1 MQLALRRRARLH
13 ASEWVCHHC
22 SLRAIHPV
30 GSRSRVPTPV
40 VGRVD
45 FRVVMPRRP
54 AIGHFSQLLGLTLGQ
69 GEIRQILEAR
79 GDAGMIGR
87 ERLPGDAQRTAIEEL
102 GFVWPAKAVHTT
114 PRSLSVF
121 ATSGWTRPRWA
132 SCSLRTRRRARFRGY
147 VIPCGRGFLRLADGP
162 CNLVKLCHNAR
173 FLSKSGPRGRSR
185 RAVPGPSCQR

>member
-1 MQLALRRRARLH
+1 MH

-30 GSRSRVPTPV
+30 GSRPHVPTPI

-102 GFVWPAKAVHTT
+102 GFVWPAKAIAHHPEIVERVRHVGVDQTEMGFLQPAHPAKGPL
-114 PRSLSVF
+114 PRL
-121 ATSGWTRPRWA
+121 RDP
-132 SCSLRTRRRARFRGY
+132 LRTRF
-147 VIPCGRGFLRLADGP
+147 PP
-162 CNLVKLCHNAR
+162 
-173 FLSKSGPRGRSR
+173 PR
-185 RAVPGPSCQR
+185 